1 MKKTLIGL
9 LGSTVICVLSLAGCI
24 DEHYG
29 EKWENNQWI
38 NSQMNKWMFMLDDEI
53 QLSESNFLCL
63 HFPIEYHKI
72 TPGRYRIS
80 KSLWDDR
87 NEIKL
92 IAEFEIK

>member
-9 LGSTVICVLSLAGCI
+9 LGSTVICLLSLAGCI

-53 QLSESNFLCL
+53 LLSESDFLFISL
-63 HFPIEYHKI
+63 LNIIRLP
-72 TPGRYRIS
+72 RYIS
-80 KSLWDDR
+80 Y
-87 NEIKL
+87 IQ
-92 IAEFEIK
+92 IVMG

>member
-1 MKKTLIGL
+1 
-9 LGSTVICVLSLAGCI
+9 
-24 DEHYG
+24 
-29 EKWENNQWI
+29 
-38 NSQMNKWMFMLDDEI
+38 MLDDEI
-53 QLSESNFLCL
+53 LLSESDFLCL